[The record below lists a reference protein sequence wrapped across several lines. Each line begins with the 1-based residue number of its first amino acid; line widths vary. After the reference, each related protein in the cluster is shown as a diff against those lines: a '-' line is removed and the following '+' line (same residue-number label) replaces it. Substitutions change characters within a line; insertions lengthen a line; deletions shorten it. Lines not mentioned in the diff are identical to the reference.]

1 MVEHGT
7 VAFRSKTL
15 EGYLPAEEE
24 HSDLGVDI
32 EDKIDEEEFPKNRL
46 RDMLCCLGDHLHVL
60 EFSEEMESS
69 YVSDQEDD
77 RHCSVEAVLSETI
90 YPYLKDKHVEGDRD
104 LD

>member
-15 EGYLPAEEE
+15 EGYLPTEEE

-32 EDKIDEEEFPKNRL
+32 EDEIDKEEFTKNGL

-60 EFSEEMESS
+60 KFGEEMESS
-69 YVSDQEDD
+69 YVSNQEDD
-77 RHCSVEAVLSETI
+77 RHCSEEAVLSEAI
-90 YPYLKDKHVEGDRD
+90 YPYLKDKHV
-104 LD
+104 